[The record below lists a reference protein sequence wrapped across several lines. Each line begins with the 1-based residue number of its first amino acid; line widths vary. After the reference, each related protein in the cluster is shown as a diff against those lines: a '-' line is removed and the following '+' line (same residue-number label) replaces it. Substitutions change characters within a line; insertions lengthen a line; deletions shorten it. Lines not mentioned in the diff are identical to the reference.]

1 MRSVRSLVRL
11 LAASALV
18 GGMFLSVHGAWAAP
32 VHSPLNCG
40 DPGTTNGDAL
50 DNDIVGTNGDDVICG
65 YGGNDKLRGNGGN
78 DDLRGMGGK
87 DQLRG
92 QSGDDFMSGDQGNDR
107 LDGGDGDDQLN
118 GGPGKDFLNSVDGIS
133 GNDDNNGGHTGEGD
147 TCFIDS
153 GDTVSNCDSVIA
165 GP

>member
-1 MRSVRSLVRL
+1 MRSARMLIRL

-18 GGMFLSVHGAWAAP
+18 GGLFFAGNVATAAP

-40 DPGTTNGDAL
+40 DPGTINGTAGDDA
-50 DNDIVGTNGDDVICG
+50 IVGTNGDDVICG
-65 YGGNDKLRGNGGN
+65 YGGNDKIRGNGGN

-87 DQLRG
+87 DELRG
-92 QSGDDFMSGDQGNDR
+92 QSGDDFISADQGNDR

-118 GGPGKDFLNSVDGIS
+118 GGPGKDYLNSFDGIS

-153 GDTVSNCDSVIA
+153 GDTASNCDAVIA